1 MQLERD
7 TVRSTRFLGLIVCAG
22 WLAACSQESEGP
34 AVTVTASGGE
44 PPAAEASRPAG
55 GPTVDDARAF
65 IADAERQLREAG
77 EYHGRVDWVRPTYIN
92 FDTDWLAARS
102 AADMTRLAVRLANET
117 KDFEGLDLDP
127 ALSRKMNRLRTG
139 ITLPAP
145 SRDGAAEELAE
156 LGTWLASTYSTGTFP
171 LGESTLDLAAAEA
184 IIESSRNPE
193 ELAAV
198 WAGWRTVAEP
208 MAEPYAEMV
217 VLADEGAREL
227 GFADLAEMWLSG
239 YEMSPAEIEAEVE
252 RLWGQ
257 VQPLYERLHCHVR
270 DELNAYYGDAV
281 QPASG
286 LIRADLLGN
295 MWAQSWN
302 NIYDIVAPERAAAT
316 AIDLTQSLTEHGYT
330 ARQMVETGEA
340 FFSSLGFEPLPETFW
355 ERSLIVRPRDRA
367 ADCHAAAGIVD
378 TEQDVRIKMCTDV
391 NAEDFRVVHHELG
404 HVYYGRA
411 YAGQDM
417 LFRNGAHDGFHEAI
431 GDFVALSITPEYL
444 REIGLIDEVPDS
456 SADIGLLLNWRAAA
470 LMPCSNGAVRWAAR
484 PKSSLDSARA
494 VPCALPRSCLGL

>member
-77 EYHGRVDWVRPTYIN
+77 EYNGRVDWVRSTYIN

-208 MAEPYAEMV
+208 MAEPYAEMI

-227 GFADLAEMWLSG
+227 GFSDLS
-239 YEMSPAEIEAEVE
+239 
-252 RLWGQ
+252 
-257 VQPLYERLHCHVR
+257 
-270 DELNAYYGDAV
+270 
-281 QPASG
+281 
-286 LIRADLLGN
+286 
-295 MWAQSWN
+295 
-302 NIYDIVAPERAAAT
+302 
-316 AIDLTQSLTEHGYT
+316 
-330 ARQMVETGEA
+330 
-340 FFSSLGFEPLPETFW
+340 
-355 ERSLIVRPRDRA
+355 
-367 ADCHAAAGIVD
+367 
-378 TEQDVRIKMCTDV
+378 
-391 NAEDFRVVHHELG
+391 
-404 HVYYGRA
+404 
-411 YAGQDM
+411 
-417 LFRNGAHDGFHEAI
+417 
-431 GDFVALSITPEYL
+431 
-444 REIGLIDEVPDS
+444 
-456 SADIGLLLNWRAAA
+456 
-470 LMPCSNGAVRWAAR
+470 
-484 PKSSLDSARA
+484 
-494 VPCALPRSCLGL
+494 